1 MGLQHGR
8 SPALRAPGFGETDL
22 AGGSISPID
31 SKPQTE
37 RQASKWRQTYK
48 VHRAADVFP
57 TMSDEELTKLVNA
70 ITGKPPVQASLSVGN
85 LGDIPKSVDRRVW
98 P

>member
-1 MGLQHGR
+1 MPRDEPLDDLPPDEAGL
-8 SPALRAPGFGETDL
+8 
-22 AGGSISPID
+22 ISPID

-48 VHRAADVFP
+48 VHPAADVFSM
-57 TMSDEELTKLVNA
+57 MSDEELTKLLKP
-70 ITGKPPVQASLSVGN
+70 ITGKPPVQAALSVGN
-85 LGDIPKSVDRRVW
+85 LGDIPKSLDRRVR